1 MRRKGFLALF
11 IVIFAVNFVFFTH
24 KANAGILSFI
34 ERILNFGEEKEITAP
49 QTAATVS
56 LLEAPKNA
64 DAVSADNL
72 NIINIIDNSAVMAS
86 AGPLGTILDI
96 KNTPSTKIS
105 VYTVRE
111 GDTLSEI
118 SEMFN
123 VDINTIRFANDLKRG
138 GFIKKGQ
145 KLIIL
150 PIPGVR
156 YIVQKGDT
164 LRSIAKKF
172 SGDESEI
179 SRFNDIDSQKEL
191 GAGISIIIPNGEV
204 AEVYEEIPKSPNTK
218 KYLLPAPSYTGYYLR
233 PVEGGARSQGIHGY
247 NGVDLAVNCGT
258 AIFASAD
265 GEVIIS
271 KSSGWNGGYG
281 KYIVINHANG
291 TQTLYSHNSSNVVTS
306 GDYVKKGE
314 LIGYIGI
321 SGLTTGCH
329 VHFEIRGAKN
339 PF

>member
-1 MRRKGFLALF
+1 MPNKRFLALF
-11 IVIFAVNFVFFTH
+11 AAIFALNFVFFTY

-34 ERILNFGEEKEITAP
+34 ERIFNLGVEKEFISP
-49 QTAATVS
+49 QTAANIP

-64 DAVSADNL
+64 DTISADNL
-72 NIINIIDNSAVMAS
+72 NIINIVDNSAVMAS

-123 VDINTIRFANDLKRG
+123 VDINTIRFANDLKKG
-138 GFIKKGQ
+138 GFIKRGQ

-150 PIPGVR
+150 PIPGVS
-156 YIVQKGDT
+156 YITQKGDT
-164 LRSIAKKF
+164 LHSIAKKF

-179 SRFNDIDSQKEL
+179 SRFNDLDTQKEL
-191 GAGISIIIPNGEV
+191 VAGISIIIPNGEI
-204 AEVYEEIPKSPNTK
+204 AEVYEEIPKSPNAK
-218 KYLLPAPSYTGYYLR
+218 KYLTPSPFYAGYYLR
-233 PVEGGARSQGIHGY
+233 PIEGGKRSQGIHGY

-258 AIFASAD
+258 PIFSSAD

-281 KYIVINHANG
+281 KYIVINHTNG
-291 TQTLYSHNSSNVVTS
+291 TQTLYSHNSSNVVFA

-321 SGLTTGCH
+321 TGFTTGCH

>member
-1 MRRKGFLALF
+1 MLNKRFLVFFMAVFAL
-11 IVIFAVNFVFFTH
+11 NFVFFTY

-34 ERILNFGEEKEITAP
+34 ERILNLGAEKEFIAP
-49 QTAATVS
+49 QTAANIP

-64 DAVSADNL
+64 DTVSVDNL

-123 VDINTIRFANDLKRG
+123 VDINTIRFANDLKKG

-156 YIVQKGDT
+156 YTVQKGDT
-164 LRSIAKKF
+164 LQSIAKKF
-172 SGDESEI
+172 SGDENEI

-191 GAGISIIIPNGEV
+191 AAGISIIIPNGEV
-204 AEVYEEIPKSPNTK
+204 AEVYEEIPKLPNTK
-218 KYLLPAPSYTGYYLR
+218 KYFSSVPSYAGYYLR
-233 PVEGGARSQGIHGY
+233 PVEGGTRSQGIHGY
-247 NGVDLAVNCGT
+247 NGIDIAVNCGT
-258 AIFASAD
+258 PIFASAE

-271 KSSGWNGGYG
+271 KSFGWNGGYG
-281 KYIVINHANG
+281 KYIVINHFNG
-291 TQTLYSHNSSNVVTS
+291 TQTLYSHNSLNVVGS

-314 LIGYIGI
+314 LIGYIGVT
-321 SGLTTGCH
+321 GLTTGCH